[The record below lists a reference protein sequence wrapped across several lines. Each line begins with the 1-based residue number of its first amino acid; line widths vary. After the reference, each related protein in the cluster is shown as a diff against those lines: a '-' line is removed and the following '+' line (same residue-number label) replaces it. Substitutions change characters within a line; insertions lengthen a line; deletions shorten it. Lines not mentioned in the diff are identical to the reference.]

1 MAVDPSGKFV
11 YVANASPTDS
21 ISAFTVDP
29 NTGAL
34 SRVVG
39 SPFSTPGCDA
49 SITVDPSAKF
59 VYKAERCG
67 QTNSDNVL
75 GFSLDPSTGALK
87 SLDSSPFASG
97 GDASSIVFSRATP

>member
-1 MAVDPSGKFV
+1 VGSPFPSELIGFSVAVDPSGKFV

-39 SPFSTPGCDA
+39 SPVSTPGCDA

-59 VYKAERCG
+59 VGSVWIFQLEPSSHSTAHP
-67 QTNSDNVL
+67 
-75 GFSLDPSTGALK
+75 SLVAG
-87 SLDSSPFASG
+87 
-97 GDASSIVFSRATP
+97 TPVQ